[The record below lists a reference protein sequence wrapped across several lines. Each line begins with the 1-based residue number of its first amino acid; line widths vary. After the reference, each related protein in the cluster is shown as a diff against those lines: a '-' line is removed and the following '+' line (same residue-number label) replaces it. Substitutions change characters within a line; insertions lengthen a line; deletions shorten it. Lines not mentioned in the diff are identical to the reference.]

1 MEEEHRGIALVIM
14 GVIAVVAV
22 IGLVMMFS
30 TAKKSAGALTTN
42 WAVDGS
48 DFACTSPCT
57 LWPSHAGFETQGVK
71 GADEQMM
78 ADRSFL
84 RNFVKVG
91 PDIEF
96 QYADGTWFRGEC
108 WCPTKGNPQ
117 FMPTEEYASLIKD
130 QSSGKSSDSY
140 RQPGIPVDKYT
151 AGSDAEVSYP
161 TPAYGVEPSVEADYY
176 PLPPQFEERNP

>member
-1 MEEEHRGIALVIM
+1 MDEEHRGVALVIM

-30 TAKKSAGALTTN
+30 GAQKSAGALTTN
-42 WAVDGS
+42 WAVDGGE
-48 DFACTSPCT
+48 FACTSPCT
-57 LWPSHAGFETQGVK
+57 IWPSHGGFQSQGVK

-78 ADRSFL
+78 ADRAFL

-91 PDIEF
+91 PDVEF

-108 WCPTKGNPQ
+108 WCPREGVPQ
-117 FMPTEEYASLIKD
+117 FMPTEEFASIIPGE
-130 QSSGKSSDSY
+130 SSGQSADAY

-151 AGSDAEVSYP
+151 ETGFAETAYP
-161 TPAYGVEPSVEADYY
+161 SPVYGPDPTVGADYY
-176 PLPPQFEERNP
+176 PLPPQFQQRSP